1 MIAWDLISPRLD
13 AQELTDR
20 HEPLIGHLFGMTL
33 DQDTPSRLVRLV
45 PVIDLERRSAS
56 SLCDVQLRSDAR
68 SEQDRARN
76 EGVVDRK
83 DHRLASLI
91 EPNPADLLT
100 AKKFSA
106 FFRRQDVESLMVR
119 GQQWNA
125 RRGRGKDVS

>member
-1 MIAWDLISPRLD
+1 MIAWDLVSPRFD
-13 AQELTDR
+13 AEELTDR
-20 HEPLIGHLFGMTL
+20 YEPLIGHLFGMTL
-33 DQDTPSRLVRLV
+33 DQDTPSGLVRFV
-45 PVIDLERRSAS
+45 PVIDLERRGTS

-68 SEQDRARN
+68 PEQDRARN
-76 EGVVDRK
+76 EGVVDGK

-100 AKKFSA
+100 AKKLSA
-106 FFRRQDVESLMVR
+106 FFGRQNVETLMVR